1 MLPGTIAMLLL
12 TAQAAASPPPRQGRV
27 EAAIENPDQV
37 VCRAPEPILGSRV
50 ARRRVCKTRA
60 EWRMFDE
67 DRAQFRRD
75 LNNSSKGT
83 PGEQ

>member
-1 MLPGTIAMLLL
+1 MLSGTIAMLFL
-12 TAQAAASPPPRQGRV
+12 TAQAAASPPARQGRID
-27 EAAIENPDQV
+27 AAIENPDQV
-37 VCRAPEPILGSRV
+37 ICRAAEPVLGSRV